1 MGLCRVEPAVSRS
14 TPSLCSRSTPR
25 SAAAFAGGSPP
36 RSASPLHRFD
46 PRDYNSDSPGLQKE
60 PRPHAPPSSTAVH
73 TPPEKNTGVPYRCHQ
88 IASPLLLYPDSPVPV
103 VLEVALITLR
113 KEFGCAWSRAV
124 GNCSPSRLVRRGPHL
139 LRGQGTTQRKRRYEF
154 LSCDR

>member
-1 MGLCRVEPAVSRS
+1 VGPKPRQL
-14 TPSLCSRSTPR
+14 TSLSCSRSTPR

-60 PRPHAPPSSTAVH
+60 PRPHAPPSSTAVQ
-73 TPPEKNTGVPYRCHQ
+73 TPPKKNTGVPRRCHQ
-88 IASPLLLYPDSPVPV
+88 IASPLLPYPDSPVPV
-103 VLEVALITLR
+103 VRGVALIVLG
-113 KEFGCAWSRAV
+113 KESWCAWSRAV
-124 GNCSPSRLVRRGPHL
+124 GNFSPSILVRRGPHL
-139 LRGQGTTQRKRRYEF
+139 LRGQGTTPRKSRYEF